1 MDFAHVRTARAREG
15 CRAPLV
21 GPHPPTRLH
30 PDTAASDAY
39 ERFEALAASA
49 RLAADAARE
58 ARRARHAALRPSG
71 PLARARPTADP
82 RAGSAV
88 LVPPSSAQ
96 VHLDVTA
103 QFDARW
109 HAGDQRGAAGAP
121 VFSDR
126 SKPPAVGPLRTLFDA
141 YAGAD
146 DDHAWLTSAVA
157 DKTTNKKPSSLM
169 SRAEAT
175 SLLEDFDVVPRLV
188 SRRDANRAFRAA
200 DAPAVGEDAAVN
212 RVDELDFDE
221 FVAFMATVSVLAW
234 HDPSSDPRGLGERA
248 ANEATS
254 DEAAADATLECL
266 GCGDPRGVSKLRALI
281 HQKRRLGDR
290 NARDVGDSKRRQARL
305 DRTLPNRAA
314 ARPSAEALRRAFGE
328 GTRFQNRKNDVWRFR
343 EREPAAFA
351 AITARLLRFERRAP
365 VGDVRAE
372 HPGYDA
378 PRWTSFAAPAV
389 DCGTLAP
396 GIYRRFRVRVARPA
410 SVFPG
415 DSPSGFARR
424 RVCVE
429 TVGLPCVEATFAEG
443 ALAPGLSKIVELVA
457 GAEVPGEWLGFVVV
471 RFREEERGGPVDAFA
486 NATRSDHFHG
496 GEGSDADA
504 VFVPVYLN
512 VVDPSRALAVS
523 RRDGST
529 RGVVK
534 AYEREPHAESS
545 KSPFKAPLE
554 GDATAMERR
563 LAVDVKPSRVKAARG
578 GVGSDGASALRRG
591 SSGTPPTTSR
601 NPRGDAAAS
610 ELATEASAA
619 RLVAEA
625 KAMRATVRSLE
636 ARRSDAATQ
645 AEMAAEY
652 KLSKRGLRY

>member
-1 MDFAHVRTARAREG
+1 MPPPSLPSSSWISLTFAPRAREG

-157 DKTTNKKPSSLM
+157 DKTTNKKPSLLM

-234 HDPSSDPRGLGERA
+234 HDPSSEPRGLGERA

-281 HQKRRLGDR
+281 DQKRRLGDR

-328 GTRFQNRKNDVWRFR
+328 GTRFHNRKNDVWRFR

-578 GVGSDGASALRRG
+578 GGRFGRRIGATTRFVGDSA
-591 SSGTPPTTSR
+591 
-601 NPRGDAAAS
+601 DD
-610 ELATEASAA
+610 E
-619 RLVAEA
+619 
-625 KAMRATVRSLE
+625 
-636 ARRSDAATQ
+636 
-645 AEMAAEY
+645 
-652 KLSKRGLRY
+652 